1 MSSKFIKVSK
11 PSSDKKSYNSLLLA
25 LLFGALLAFTGV
37 VSASAWASPTTIQS
51 QEDMDKLKPLSG
63 QEFETEF
70 MKMMIGHHQSAID
83 MSKLAPDRAMRQEVK
98 DIAQKI
104 IADQTSEISDMTG
117 WLKQWYNVEPG
128 GIMGDMGGM
137 DMGMSDAKK
146 LEGLNGD
153 DFDREFLTMMRVH
166 HMSAVDMAQL
176 VPDRSTRSELN
187 TLSQNIIRSQQAEIQ
202 QFEGWL
208 QAWYNSAAPS
218 GTTTGN
224 SMSGDMS
231 SENMGDLPSAGSG
244 DGGPA
249 TPALFILALTLVGIT
264 VAGGVWLR
272 RRTQANPK

>member
-1 MSSKFIKVSK
+1 MSSKFTKVGK
-11 PSSDKKSYNSLLLA
+11 PSPGKRSYKSRLLTLLFGTLLA
-25 LLFGALLAFTGV
+25 LTGLAAAPALANPAT
-37 VSASAWASPTTIQS
+37 AQS

-104 IADQTSEISDMTG
+104 MADQTREISDMTG

-128 GIMGDMGGM
+128 AMMGDMGGM
-137 DMGMSDAKK
+137 GMGMSDAKK
-146 LEGLNGD
+146 LEGLKGD
-153 DFDREFLTMMRVH
+153 DFDREFLTMMRAH

-176 VPDRSTRSELN
+176 VPDRSTRSELQK
-187 TLSQNIIRSQQAEIQ
+187 LAQNIISSQQAEIQ
-202 QFEGWL
+202 QFDSWL
-208 QAWYNSAAPS
+208 QAWYNVAAPT

-224 SMSGDMS
+224 TMSGDMS
-231 SENMGDLPSAGSG
+231 GENMGDLPSAGSG
-244 DGGPA
+244 DGGTGMPVSFVWA
-249 TPALFILALTLVGIT
+249 LALAGMI

-272 RRTQANPK
+272 LRTQSNQK